1 MRGMFL
7 LEFKPTEFVVES
19 SLRHK
24 SKKNGL
30 LCVQKCLKNLIYLA
44 VNFLIFS
51 QNYLHIYVMLF
62 WTKGRLTWSKIETF
76 YLFFRDSATQMALCC
91 AARGWLCLTRHD
103 SPLCIAF
110 VCVAN
115 VCLSRKFGREQK
127 GKMKRGGGGGD
138 TRRSR
143 NNSIGNACCAGYIII
158 TERIWY
164 AMQFPGGVPNITNFF
179 MWLFFSG
186 SSHQS
191 LECHTCYSEKS
202 WGECHRNAKVNKCPS
217 FLNTCMKVHRTT
229 RYPGGKAVHQFAKSC
244 FARDM
249 CKMSSC
255 EQRATNE
262 SHVTCQD
269 LSCCS
274 TPLCNYG

>member
-1 MRGMFL
+1 MLRRKRMIVFDAAW
-7 LEFKPTEFVVES
+7 FS
-19 SLRHK
+19 IMYSLRLR
-24 SKKNGL
+24 SKRLFVKKVRTRAKRKNEE
-30 LCVQKCLKNLIYLA
+30 
-44 VNFLIFS
+44 
-51 QNYLHIYVMLF
+51 
-62 WTKGRLTWSKIETF
+62 GR
-76 YLFFRDSATQMALCC
+76 
-91 AARGWLCLTRHD
+91 
-103 SPLCIAF
+103 
-110 VCVAN
+110 
-115 VCLSRKFGREQK
+115 
-127 GKMKRGGGGGD
+127 GGGD

-143 NNSIGNACCAGYIII
+143 NNSIGNACYAGYIII

-164 AMQFPGGVPNITNFF
+164 PMQFLGGVPNITNFF
-179 MWLFFSG
+179 IWLFFSG

-202 WGECHRNAKVNKCPS
+202 WGDCHRNAKVNKCPS